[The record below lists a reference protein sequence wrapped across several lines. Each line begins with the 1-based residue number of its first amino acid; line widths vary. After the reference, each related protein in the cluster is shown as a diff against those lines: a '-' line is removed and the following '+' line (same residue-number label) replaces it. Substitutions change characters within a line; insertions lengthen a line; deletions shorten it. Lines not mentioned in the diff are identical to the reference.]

1 MLVSRWC
8 CFFVLMLCRALPTH
22 AETAGSAT
30 ATLDVYISEYP
41 PFCYTENGVA
51 KGMAVETV
59 EEIMRTVGEAYPIQ
73 STPWKRGLYYLANRP
88 NAALFTVTR
97 TEQRESLYKWVGP
110 VAISNLVFFAAK
122 DSNVQ
127 INNMDDARAVSRIGT
142 VQGYSAEKLLQ
153 RQGFANLVSSPG
165 SEQFNPGNL
174 VRGYLDL
181 WVTVDVVGVFTA
193 RLQGIDPGLMKI
205 VYVIQEQ
212 PKYIAFSK
220 EVPDSVIQTWQD
232 ALDEMKRDGRMQR
245 ITRKWLGER

>member
-1 MLVSRWC
+1 MQVSRWFC
-8 CFFVLMLCRALPTH
+8 VFMLLLCRALPAG
-22 AETAGSAT
+22 AEMSGGANTA
-30 ATLDVYISEYP
+30 LDVYISEYP

-59 EEIMRTVGEAYPIQ
+59 QEIMRTTGQSYPIQ
-73 STPWKRGLYYLANRP
+73 STPWKRGLHYLASKP

-97 TEQRESLYKWVGP
+97 TEQREPLYKWVGP
-110 VAISNLVFFAAK
+110 VAISNLVFFAPK
-122 DSNVQ
+122 NSDIRISS
-127 INNMDDARAVSRIGT
+127 MDDARAVPRIGT

-153 RQGFANLVSSPG
+153 RQGFTNLISSSG

-181 WVTVDVVGVFTA
+181 WVTVDVVGVYTA
-193 RLQGIDPGLMKI
+193 RLQGIDPGLMKV

-220 EVPDSVIQTWQD
+220 DVPDSVIQIWQD
-232 ALDEMKRDGRMQR
+232 ALDEMKRDGRMQS
-245 ITRKWLGER
+245 ITQKWLGTP